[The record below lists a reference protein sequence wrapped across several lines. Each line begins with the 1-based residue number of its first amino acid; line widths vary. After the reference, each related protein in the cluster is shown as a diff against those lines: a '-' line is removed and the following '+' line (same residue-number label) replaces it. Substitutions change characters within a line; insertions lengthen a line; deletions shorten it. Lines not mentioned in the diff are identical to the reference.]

1 MTCYLYHQ
9 DQDQDTN
16 NLTKKK
22 GNVTNVSFLDMDS
35 ILREVRFFARDGVH
49 LNDAGNE
56 RMGRRLREWV
66 RARSLC
72 TVDLA

>member
-1 MTCYLYHQ
+1 MKTEWL
-9 DQDQDTN
+9 TN
-16 NLTKKK
+16 KK
-22 GNVTNVSFLDMDS
+22 GNVSFLDMDS
-35 ILREVRFFARDGVH
+35 VLREDRFFARDGVH

-72 TVDLA
+72 TVNLA